1 MLRVIANIWQGRR
14 GWQKIETTN
23 NERNTGGMLV
33 SSPDP
38 PSTLQEERG
47 VWWRLAAL
55 VIAPPVL
62 ASLLQATLQTYLALQ
77 FTEAQQDTSKAC
89 EFHSNS

>member
-1 MLRVIANIWQGRR
+1 MLRVVANIWQGRR

-23 NERNTGGMLV
+23 RWHASLV
-33 SSPDP
+33 PRP

-55 VIAPPVL
+55 VIAPPVR

-77 FTEAQQDTSKAC
+77 FTEAQQDTLKAC